1 MKEYEV
7 TKMVAFTFIVEAES
21 EEEAED
27 MAWLYDEQREL
38 LNGKPHSASDYYVQ
52 EITVEEA

>member
-21 EEEAED
+21 EQEAED
-27 MAWLYDEQREL
+27 MAWLYDEQRENL
-38 LNGKPHSASDYYVQ
+38 GGKSHPATDYYVE

>member
-27 MAWLYDEQREL
+27 MAWLYDEQRENL
-38 LNGKPHSASDYYVQ
+38 GGKSHPAT
-52 EITVEEA
+52 E

>member
-21 EEEAED
+21 EEEAEE
-27 MAWLYDEQREL
+27 MAWLYDEQHERL
-38 LNGKPHSASDYYVQ
+38 DGKTHPATDYYVQ